1 LRSQSNKNPNAKPP
15 EKRNYNKNKV
25 PINCLVCTDC
35 YIICMVDKTSILNEL
50 SEFIKSIFCWNRIMS
65 SNPAHNEVYSI
76 QLYVIKF
83 FSDLWQVGGFLRVL
97 RFPPPINPTAQ
108 YNWNIVDRGV
118 KYHTL
123 TLTPKIVFVT
133 YAIHIFHLNIRV
145 NHPLSKYTTLSL
157 RCFDTK
163 YYKWYSSLQYET
175 NALNVT
181 LM

>member
-1 LRSQSNKNPNAKPP
+1 MRSQSNKNPNAKPQ
-15 EKRNYNKNKV
+15 EKRNHSKNKV

-50 SEFIKSIFCWNRIMS
+50 EYIKSIFCWNRIMS

-83 FSDLWQVGGFLRVL
+83 FSDLRQVAGFLRVL
-97 RFPPPINPTAQ
+97 RFHPPINPTAQ

-118 KYHTL
+118 NVKHHTL

-133 YAIHIFHLNIRV
+133 PFTYFIQTFHSSTFQIHNAF
-145 NHPLSKYTTLSL
+145 STL
-157 RCFDTK
+157 FW
-163 YYKWYSSLQYET
+163 YKIL
-175 NALNVT
+175 
-181 LM
+181 